1 MLVLCVPGDGTRR
14 NKNYKHRK
22 SFISIDSRCFQWEW
36 TECIIF
42 NVSRDDYGVE
52 TGNFSSDLKKYFS
65 FYLKNIFCIHEQ
77 FSLKP

>member
-22 SFISIDSRCFQWEW
+22 LFISIDSRCFQWGW

-42 NVSRDDYGVE
+42 NVDRDFGRRE
-52 TGNFSSDLKKYFS
+52 TRSVGNFSFKFGLLTHSLES
-65 FYLKNIFCIHEQ
+65 FL
-77 FSLKP
+77 L